1 MDFAGGYKYF
11 TIGSIVLAAAS
22 ACLALVPFVFI
33 WKITGEV
40 LSVMP
45 DFSKAQ
51 NIENY
56 GFEAVKYAVNAM
68 CVYFCALGCSHIV
81 AFRTV
86 ANVREKCVEKVL
98 RMPLGHIE
106 NEGSGKIR
114 KIIIDSSASLENF
127 MAHILP
133 DRTVAITT
141 PFAMIA
147 MLLYFDWKIGLLC
160 IATVVVG
167 FLIMSVFMVGKNLKK
182 DLWV

>member
-1 MDFAGGYKYF
+1 MKNKSYLIKLMDFAGGYKYF

-51 NIENY
+51 NIEDY

-68 CVYFCALGCSHIV
+68 CVYFCALACSHLG

-98 RMPLGHIE
+98 RMPLGI
-106 NEGSGKIR
+106 
-114 KIIIDSSASLENF
+114 SL
-127 MAHILP
+127 L
-133 DRTVAITT
+133 
-141 PFAMIA
+141 
-147 MLLYFDWKIGLLC
+147 
-160 IATVVVG
+160 
-167 FLIMSVFMVGKNLKK
+167 
-182 DLWV
+182 